1 MRMGEGV
8 EWAVHCCLLL
18 GWASDQPVPTARLA
32 ATHDLSP
39 AYLNKHLQALA
50 RAGLVESTPGPRG
63 GFRLA
68 RPLAE
73 ITLMDVVSAIEGPD
87 EAFRCTEIRQA
98 GVGQTAPRESFAAP
112 CAVST
117 AMRRAEMAWRRALAA
132 QSLEDVMA
140 LVEKNHPGTGED
152 MRTWLGAGRE

>member
-8 EWAVHCCLLL
+8 EWSVHCCLLL
-18 GWASDQPVPTARLA
+18 GWAGDRPLPTARLA
-32 ATHDLSP
+32 AAHGLSA

-63 GFRLA
+63 GFRLT
-68 RPLAE
+68 RPPAQ

-87 EAFRCTEIRQA
+87 DAFRCTEIRQA
-98 GVGQTAPRESFAAP
+98 GVGRTAPQESFAAP

-117 AMRRAEMAWRRALAA
+117 AMRGAEMAWRRALAA
-132 QSLEDVMA
+132 QSLEDVMS
-140 LVEKNHPGTGED
+140 LVEKNHPGTAED
-152 MRTWLGAGRE
+152 MRTWFGAGTR